1 MQELLLLAAAGA
13 LGTISRYALGG
24 FTHKLLGQNFPYGT
38 LAVNVAGCFLIGFL
52 MHLGLS
58 TTLLSR
64 TARMALTIGFLG
76 AFTTFSSFSYE
87 TIRLIEQGLWQ
98 GALLNIS
105 ANLILGLLATFGGL
119 SLGRAI
125 FGGAL

>member
-38 LAVNVAGCFLIGFL
+38 LAVNLIGCFLIGFL
-52 MHLGLS
+52 MHVGIA

-64 TARMALTIGFLG
+64 TARMMLTIGFLG

-87 TIRLIEQGLWQ
+87 TIRLVEQGLWW
-98 GALLNIS
+98 GAGLNIML
-105 ANLILGLLATFGGL
+105 NLTLGLLATIGGLALSRALFGGV
-119 SLGRAI
+119 
-125 FGGAL
+125 